1 MHIYSAKRAHCTL
14 SNEHSYQAW
23 GGDSTIKLGLSV
35 HLLINVTPT
44 FMGGGALNPKVRV
57 GCAVKTQPPPTTL
70 PQNLNQ

>member
-23 GGDSTIKLGLSV
+23 GGGLNNKIRV
-35 HLLINVTPT
+35 ECPPPYKCDPN
-44 FMGGGALNPKVRV
+44 FYWGGALNPKVRV